1 MTFEIG
7 ADRQMSN
14 DPVWLADNVMAF
26 LLDRRGDAPD
36 KSLLQSKIEA
46 DYDGKAFPFTIDS
59 ATWLGVRPLAKIM
72 ALSSRSMSVRYFTSI
87 CIASIWKAHLP
98 NTPFTLSAPSR
109 MASGRAC

>member
-1 MTFEIG
+1 
-7 ADRQMSN
+7 
-14 DPVWLADNVMAF
+14 MAF
-26 LLDRRGDAPD
+26 LLDRQGDPPD
-36 KSLLQSKIEA
+36 KSLSQSKIEA
-46 DYDGKAFPFTIDS
+46 DYDGKAFPFTIQFGP
-59 ATWLGVRPLAKIM
+59 WLGVRPLAKIM